1 MIPCGRHKL
10 DMEDVAAVTEVV
22 SGPWL
27 TSGVKV
33 AAFEKALADYCG
45 VKHAVAV
52 NSGTAALHCAYY
64 AAGVGEGDEVLV
76 PAITFAATANATLF
90 CGGTPFF
97 ADIDPDTLLVDPVSV
112 EKRITEKTKAVVAV
126 DYAGQP
132 CDYDE
137 LRKIAD
143 GNGSVLIADACHS
156 LGATYKGRK
165 VGSLADMTVFSF
177 HPSKAITTGE
187 GGALLTDNAAYAD
200 AARRLRNHGR
210 SGYGMVDLG
219 WNYRMTDI
227 SAALGLS
234 QLKKLDA
241 FIARRNEVAGIYD
254 NQLWYANPL
263 LTKED
268 RTNAYHLYVLRV
280 DDRDNVVAKLRMM
293 GVEAMV
299 HYAAVYQHPF
309 YRSLGLYRDGMCPNA
324 ERLSRDV
331 VSIPIFAG
339 IDPEDVNT
347 VCQSVAR
354 ALS

>member
-1 MIPCGRHKL
+1 
-10 DMEDVAAVTEVV
+10 MEDVAAVTEVV

-64 AAGVGEGDEVLV
+64 AAGVGPGDEVLV
-76 PAITFAATANATLF
+76 PAVTFVATANATLF

-97 ADIDPDTLLVDPVSV
+97 ADIDPDTLLVDPDFV
-112 EKRITEKTKAVVAV
+112 EKRVTEKTKAIVAV

-137 LRKIAD
+137 LWKIANET
-143 GNGSVLIADACHS
+143 GAVLIADACHS

-165 VGSLADMTVFSF
+165 VGTLADMTVLSF

-187 GGALLTDNAAYAD
+187 GGALLTDNDGYAES
-200 AARRLRNHGR
+200 ARRMRNHGR
-210 SGYGMVDLG
+210 DGYDMRDLG

-227 SAALGLS
+227 AAALGLS
-234 QLKKLDA
+234 QLSKLDS
-241 FIARRNEVAGIYD
+241 FIARRQEVAGIYD
-254 NQLWYANPL
+254 TNLWYANPL

-280 DDRDNVVAKLRMM
+280 CDRDNVVARLRRS

-309 YRSLGLYRDGMCPNA
+309 YRATGLYRDGLCPNA
-324 ERLSRDV
+324 ERLAKDI
-331 VSIPIFAG
+331 VSIPIWAG
-339 IDPEDVNT
+339 IEPEDINS
-347 VCQSVAR
+347 VCRAVGE